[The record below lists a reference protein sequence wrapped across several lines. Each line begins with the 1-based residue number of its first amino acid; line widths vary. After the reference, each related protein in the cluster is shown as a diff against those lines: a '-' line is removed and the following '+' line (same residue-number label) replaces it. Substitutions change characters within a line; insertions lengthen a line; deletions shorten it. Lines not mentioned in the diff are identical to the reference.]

1 MKSVKSYSVCIKQKK
16 ITKKVYN
23 NIMNSVKVQYKMDTI
38 FLNSKNSKTSKSFK
52 ILLNL
57 ADKIDF
63 KRSDTYVA
71 LPNLSIYYTRKTI
84 KNVIIT
90 ININYQLI
98 KQKT

>member
-1 MKSVKSYSVCIKQKK
+1 
-16 ITKKVYN
+16 
-23 NIMNSVKVQYKMDTI
+23 MDTI
-38 FLNSKNSKTSKSFK
+38 FLNSKNSKTSKSFRL
-52 ILLNL
+52 LLNL
-57 ADKIDF
+57 ADKIDL
-63 KRSDTYVA
+63 KRSDAYVA

>member
-1 MKSVKSYSVCIKQKK
+1 
-16 ITKKVYN
+16 
-23 NIMNSVKVQYKMDTI
+23 MDTI

-52 ILLNL
+52 LLLNL

>member
-1 MKSVKSYSVCIKQKK
+1 MKSVKSYSVCIEQKK

>member
-1 MKSVKSYSVCIKQKK
+1 MKSVKSYSVCIEQKK

-52 ILLNL
+52 LLLNL